1 MDRPL
6 RVAVVGS
13 GPAGFYAAGALV
25 AQEDPPVFVD
35 MFDRLPS
42 PYGLVRYGVAPDHE
56 NIRNV
61 LRIYRKTLGNERVR
75 FFGNVEY
82 GRDLKHGDLL
92 ELYDYVVFSTGA
104 PTDRSLGIPGEELK
118 GSLSATEFVAWYNGH
133 PDFVDL
139 DISLDMES
147 VVVVGVGNVAIDVA
161 RILARSVEELAVT
174 DIADYALDVLSKSRV
189 RDIYVLGR
197 RGPAQAKF
205 TNPEI
210 KEFGKLEVAD
220 AVVRSDELELDP
232 LSEATLED
240 DRTARKNLEILH
252 ELAATGLTGKPKRVH
267 FRFLVSPVEIIGDE
281 SGMKAVRIERNELRP
296 TESGYLNSHG
306 TGEFET
312 LEAGMILRSVG
323 YRGLPLPELP
333 YDSRKGTVP
342 NKAGRVID
350 PDSGQPLPRSYVAGW
365 AKRGPTGVIGTNKAD
380 AVETVASLLDDAR
393 EADRGFADRPDL
405 EETDKLLSARGVQC
419 VSYEDWCRIEALE
432 EERGAREGRP
442 RVKFLRAEEM
452 LAACLPEV

>member
-6 RVAVVGS
+6 RVAIIGS

-25 AQEDPPVFVD
+25 AQEDPPVSVD
-35 MFDRLPS
+35 MFDRLPA

-61 LRIYRKTLGNERVR
+61 LRIYRKTLSHERVR

-82 GRDLKHGDLL
+82 GRDLKYQDLL
-92 ELYDYVVFSTGA
+92 ELYDYTVFSTGA
-104 PTDRSLGIPGEELK
+104 PTDRSLGVPGEDLR

-139 DISLDMES
+139 DVSLDTEA

-161 RILARSVEELAVT
+161 RILARSVDELKTT
-174 DIADYALDVLSKSRV
+174 DIADYALEKLAGSRV

-210 KEFGKLEVAD
+210 REFGKLQEAD
-220 AVVRSDELELDP
+220 AVVRMDELVLDP
-232 LSEATLED
+232 LSEASLEE
-240 DRTARKNLEILH
+240 DRVARKNLEILK

-267 FRFLVSPVEIIGDE
+267 FRFLLSPVEILGDD
-281 SGMKAVRIERNELRP
+281 SGMTEVRIERNELRAS
-296 TESGYLNSHG
+296 ESGYLNSYG

-312 LEAGMILRSVG
+312 LKAGMILRSVG

-333 YDSRKGTVP
+333 YDKRSGIVP
-342 NKAGRVID
+342 NRQGRVID
-350 PDSGQPLPRSYVAGW
+350 TDSGQPIARIYVAGW

-380 AVETVASLLDDAR
+380 AVETVACLLEDAR
-393 EADRGFADRPDL
+393 EAGRGFAERPDL
-405 EETDKLLSARGVQC
+405 EETDRLLYGRGAHC
-419 VSYEDWCRIEALE
+419 VSYDDWCRIEALE
-432 EERGAREGRP
+432 EERGAKEGRP
-442 RVKFLRAEEM
+442 RVKFVRAEEM
-452 LAACLPEV
+452 LAACTP

>member
-13 GPAGFYAAGALV
+13 GPAGFYAAGSLV
-25 AQEDPPVFVD
+25 AQEDVPVSVD
-35 MFDRLPS
+35 MFDRLPA

-61 LRIYRKTLGNERVR
+61 LRIYRKTLGDERVR

-82 GRDLKHGDLL
+82 GRDLSHADLL

-133 PDFVDL
+133 PDYVDL
-139 DISLDMES
+139 DVSLDMES

-161 RILARSVEELAVT
+161 RILARSVEELATT
-174 DIADYALDVLSKSRV
+174 DIADYALEALSKSRV
-189 RDIYVLGR
+189 KDVYVLGR

-210 KEFGKLEVAD
+210 REFGKLEAAD
-220 AVVRSDELELDP
+220 AVVREEELVLDP
-232 LSEATLED
+232 LSEASLED

-252 ELAATGLTGKPKRVH
+252 DLAATGLTGKPKRVH

-281 SGMKAVRIERNELRP
+281 SGMKAVRVERNELRP
-296 TESGYLNSHG
+296 TETGYLNSYG

-312 LEAGMILRSVG
+312 IEAGMILRSVG
-323 YRGLPLPELP
+323 YKGLPLAELP
-333 YDSRKGTVP
+333 YDKKRGTVP
-342 NKAGRVID
+342 NRGGRIFD
-350 PDSGQPLPRSYVAGW
+350 PETGELVARSYVAGW

-380 AVETVASLLDDAR
+380 AVETVASLLEDAR
-393 EADRGFADRPDL
+393 EMESGFAERPDPSDV
-405 EETDKLLSARGVQC
+405 DKLLSSRGVHC

-432 EERGAREGRP
+432 EERGEREGRP

-452 LAACLPEV
+452 LAACLA

>member
-6 RVAVVGS
+6 RVAVIGS

-25 AQEDPPVFVD
+25 AGEDPQVSVD
-35 MFDRLPS
+35 MFDRLPA

-61 LRIYRKTLGNERVR
+61 LRIYRKTLANDNVR

-82 GRDLKHGDLL
+82 GSDLKLADLL
-92 ELYDYVVFSTGA
+92 EYYDYVVFSTGA
-104 PTDRSLGIPGEELK
+104 PTDRSLGIPGEDLA

-139 DISLDMES
+139 DVSLDMES
-147 VVVVGVGNVAIDVA
+147 VIVVGVGNVAVDVA
-161 RILARSVEELAVT
+161 RILARSIEELKTT
-174 DIADYALDVLSKSRV
+174 DIADYALEALSKSRV
-189 RDIYVLGR
+189 KDIYVLGR

-210 KEFGKLEVAD
+210 REFGKLSEAD
-220 AVVRSDELELDP
+220 AVVRAEELILDP
-232 LSEATLED
+232 ASEASLEE
-240 DRTARKNLEILH
+240 DRTARKNLEILR
-252 ELAATGLTGKPKRVH
+252 ELAETGLTGKPKRVH
-267 FRFLVSPVEIIGDE
+267 FRFLVSPVEILGDD
-281 SGMKAVRIERNELRP
+281 SGMSAVKIERNELRA
-296 TESGYLNSHG
+296 TDTGYLNSYG

-312 LEAGMILRSVG
+312 IEAGMILRSVG

-333 YDSRKGTVP
+333 YDQRKGTVP
-342 NKAGRVID
+342 NKAGRIFD
-350 PDSGQPLPRSYVAGW
+350 AESGNIVDRVYVAGW

-380 AVETVASLLDDAR
+380 AVETVACLLEDAR
-393 EADRGFADRPDL
+393 DADRGFAANPDPKAI
-405 EETDKLLSARGVQC
+405 EALLSSRGVQV
-419 VSYEDWCRIEALE
+419 VSYDDWCRIESLE
-432 EERGAREGRP
+432 EERGEKEGRP

-452 LAACLPEV
+452 LAVCAS

>member
-6 RVAVVGS
+6 RVAIIGS

-25 AQEDPPVFVD
+25 AQEDPPISVD
-35 MFDRLPS
+35 MFDRLPA

-61 LRIYRKTLGNERVR
+61 LRIYRKTLSHERVR

-82 GRDLKHGDLL
+82 GRDLKYEDLL
-92 ELYDYVVFSTGA
+92 ELYDYTVFSTGA
-104 PTDRSLGIPGEELK
+104 PTDRSLGVPGEDLR

-139 DISLDMES
+139 DVSLDTEA

-161 RILARSVEELAVT
+161 RILARSVDELKTT
-174 DIADYALDVLSKSRV
+174 DIADYALEKLAESRV

-210 KEFGKLEVAD
+210 REFGKLQEAD
-220 AVVRSDELELDP
+220 AVVRMDELALDP
-232 LSEATLED
+232 LSEASLEE
-240 DRTARKNLEILH
+240 DRVARKNMEILK
-252 ELAATGLTGKPKRVH
+252 ELAGTGLTGKPKRVH
-267 FRFLVSPVEIIGDE
+267 FRFLVSPVEILGDE
-281 SGMKAVRIERNELRP
+281 SGMTEVRIERNELRAS
-296 TESGYLNSHG
+296 ESGYLNSYG
-306 TGEFET
+306 IGEFET
-312 LEAGMILRSVG
+312 LKAGMILRSVG

-333 YDSRKGTVP
+333 YDKRSGIVP
-342 NKAGRVID
+342 NRQGRVID
-350 PDSGQPLPRSYVAGW
+350 TDSGQPIARIYVAGW

-380 AVETVASLLDDAR
+380 AVETVACLLEDAR
-393 EADRGFADRPDL
+393 EAGRGFAERPDL
-405 EETDKLLSARGVQC
+405 EETDRLLFGRGAEC
-419 VSYEDWCRIEALE
+419 VSYDDWCRIEALE

-442 RVKFLRAEEM
+442 RVKFVRAEEM
-452 LAACLPEV
+452 LAACTP